1 MLTNNQQTLKR
12 GFDLLASVIVIPLL
26 IVPLIVLWIA
36 ASLST
41 GKNGLYHQQ
50 RIGRYGKTFY
60 LLKLRSLKGSD
71 HEDIVAIKQQQTTFG
86 GWLRQTRLDE
96 LPQLFNVLAGEMS
109 LVGPRPDVPGYADKL
124 SGPDRDILQLR
135 PGITGPATLKY
146 KNEDE
151 LLSKVD
157 DPNQYNDL
165 VIWPDKVRIN
175 KIYQQEWSFVK
186 DLRYL
191 WLSVVGGSY
200 DGGQI

>member
-50 RIGRYGKTFY
+50 RIGRYGKPFY

>member
-12 GFDLLASVIVIPLL
+12 GFDLLVSVIAIPLL
-26 IVPLIVLWIA
+26 IVPLIILWIA
-36 ASLST
+36 AGLST
-41 GKNGLYHQQ
+41 GKNGLYRQQ

>member
-12 GFDLLASVIVIPLL
+12 GFDLLVSVIAIPLL
-26 IVPLIVLWIA
+26 IVPLIILWIA
-36 ASLST
+36 AGLST
-41 GKNGLYHQQ
+41 GKNGLYRQQ

-60 LLKLRSLKGSD
+60 LLKLRSLKGGD